1 MATTWI
7 RREFTAAGLT
17 QYPTG
22 QALRALQDRFGGS
35 VVLCLDVSGS
45 MYGTRLEQ
53 AVRGSERFVAEALDA
68 HYEVGII
75 LWHHGIVDLTD
86 FRRGARKLERF
97 LRRADAGGGNDIVPT
112 LDLAEQMLDGRSG
125 DLVVAIF
132 GDGDLGDPHRAR
144 VRAAELQEKNIRIL
158 TCGLGDASAESLA
171 EISTESREAPRSAAT
186 QDDLPDA
193 IAGMASGLVRRR

>member
-45 MYGTRLEQ
+45 MVGRLEQ
-53 AVRGSERFVAEALDA
+53 AVQGSKRFVAEALDA

-75 LWHHGIVDLTD
+75 LWHHGIVDWIG
-86 FRRGARKLERF
+86 FQRGARELARF
-97 LRRADAGGGNDIVPT
+97 LRRANAGGGNDIVPT
-112 LDLAEQMLDGRSG
+112 LDLAEQMLDGQTG
-125 DLVVAIF
+125 DSVVAIF
-132 GDGDLGDPHRAR
+132 GDGDLGEPHRAR
-144 VRAAELQEKNIRIL
+144 TRAAELQEKNIRIL

-193 IAGMASGLVRRR
+193 IAGMASGLLRRQ